1 MSIRGFIIWLIEKNL
16 LNYYMDLYYEDI
28 LIVSKCMLTKSIDWE
43 YENEWRLFTP
53 NFNDEYKPYRKIASL
68 RPVALYMGAKIT
80 KENESVL
87 YEVCKNKGI
96 KCFKML
102 QDFHGKEFIV
112 RAEPYEKIIDVVN
125 SNFHDK

>member
-1 MSIRGFIIWLIEKNL
+1 MAEKNEIM
-16 LNYYMDLYYEDI
+16 NIMDYEVVDTRSNDI
-28 LIVSKCMLTKSIDWE
+28 QISGTEIATQLVAVI
-43 YENEWRLFTP
+43 P
-53 NFNDEYKPYRKIASL
+53 NAVAAPFQRYHEVE
-68 RPVALYMGAKIT
+68 VALYMGAKIT